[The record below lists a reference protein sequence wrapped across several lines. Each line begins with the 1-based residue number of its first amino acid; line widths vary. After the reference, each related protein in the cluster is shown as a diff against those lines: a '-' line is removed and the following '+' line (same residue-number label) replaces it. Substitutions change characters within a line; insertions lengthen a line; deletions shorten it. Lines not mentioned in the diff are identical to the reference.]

1 MALSRSMSRL
11 LLILTLT
18 LLPALSLARPAYA
31 AELPGQN
38 LQGSTPPPPGSSGG
52 GGGTDF
58 AGKPLVDVLY
68 QLALLVVQLVVFGAG
83 AIMAANIARGAFSA
97 QIANLVGSPMGMSQ
111 AWMNIIAAVITFV
124 IAVLSPMLIGIIAEA
139 VRAFVNVS
147 FTLPR
152 F

>member
-1 MALSRSMSRL
+1 MTVSHLLSRV
-11 LLILTLT
+11 LLIITLA
-18 LLPALSLARPAYA
+18 LMLVLPFASPVQAAAPAK
-31 AELPGQN
+31 PPSQN
-38 LQGSTPPPPGSSGG
+38 APPPPN
-52 GGGTDF
+52 GGTDF

-68 QLALLVVQLVVFGAG
+68 QLATLIVQLVVFGAG
-83 AIMAANIARGAFSA
+83 AVMAANIARGAFSA

-124 IAVLSPMLIGIIAEA
+124 LAVMSPMLIGIIADS
-139 VRAFVNVS
+139 VSGFVDTS

>member
-18 LLPALSLARPAYA
+18 LLPALSLARPAHA
-31 AELPGQN
+31 AEVPGLN
-38 LQGSTPPPPGSSGG
+38 LQGGTPLPPGSGGG

-68 QLALLVVQLVVFGAG
+68 QLAMLIVQLVVFGAG

>member
-1 MALSRSMSRL
+1 MTLSRSMFRL

-18 LLPALSLARPAYA
+18 LTPTLSLVRPTHA
-31 AELPGQN
+31 AELPSLN
-38 LQGSTPPPPGSSGG
+38 LQPPPPGS

-83 AIMAANIARGAFSA
+83 AVMAANIARGAFSA

-124 IAVLSPMLIGIIAEA
+124 IAVLSPMLISIIADA
-139 VRAFVNVS
+139 VRSFVNVS

>member
-1 MALSRSMSRL
+1 
-11 LLILTLT
+11 
-18 LLPALSLARPAYA
+18 
-31 AELPGQN
+31 
-38 LQGSTPPPPGSSGG
+38 
-52 GGGTDF
+52 
-58 AGKPLVDVLY
+58 VDVLY

-124 IAVLSPMLIGIIAEA
+124 IAVLSPMLIGIIADA

>member
-1 MALSRSMSRL
+1 
-11 LLILTLT
+11 
-18 LLPALSLARPAYA
+18 
-31 AELPGQN
+31 
-38 LQGSTPPPPGSSGG
+38 
-52 GGGTDF
+52 
-58 AGKPLVDVLY
+58 
-68 QLALLVVQLVVFGAG
+68 
-83 AIMAANIARGAFSA
+83 
-97 QIANLVGSPMGMSQ
+97 LVGSPMGMSQ